1 MTLSEIKRLLV
12 LSKKELNEKF
22 SVREIGLFGSYVRN
36 EQKPISDLDVLVDFE
51 RPVSLMKIVA
61 LENFLNDMLG
71 IKTDVVPKDDVRS
84 ELRNIIYEETVYI

>member
-12 LSKKELNEKF
+12 LSKRELNEKF

-36 EQKPISDLDVLVDFE
+36 EQKPVSDLDILVDFE
-51 RPVSLMKIVA
+51 KPVSLMKIVA

>member
-1 MTLSEIKRLLV
+1 MTLTEIKRLLV
-12 LSKKELNEKF
+12 SSKRELNEKF

-36 EQKPISDLDVLVDFE
+36 EQKPVSDLDILVDFE
-51 RPVSLMKIVA
+51 KPVSLMKIVA

-84 ELRNIIYEETVYI
+84 ELRNIIYDETVYI

>member
-1 MTLSEIKRLLV
+1 MTLTEIKRLLV
-12 LSKKELNEKF
+12 LSKRELNEKF

-36 EQKPISDLDVLVDFE
+36 EQK
-51 RPVSLMKIVA
+51 PVSLMKIVA

>member
-12 LSKKELNEKF
+12 LSKRELNEKF

-36 EQKPISDLDVLVDFE
+36 EQKPVSDLDILVDFE
-51 RPVSLMKIVA
+51 KPVSLMKIVA

-84 ELRNIIYEETVYI
+84 ELRNIIYDETVYI

>member
-12 LSKKELNEKF
+12 LSKRELNEKF

-36 EQKPISDLDVLVDFE
+36 EQKPVSNLDILVDFE
-51 RPVSLMKIVA
+51 KPVSLMKIVA

-84 ELRNIIYEETVYI
+84 ELRNIIYDETVYI